1 MKKIYLLDDN
11 IELLEITEL
20 ILGKDFIV
28 KSNSSITGITEQLQE
43 FNPDL
48 IIIDHFIG
56 DSNSEEI
63 LKTIHNAIPGFR
75 IPFILFSA
83 SHNIEEKAA
92 ELGAIGY
99 IEKPSSIN
107 HIRSYIKLCLEK
119 SEPATG
125 ISRN

>member
-11 IELLEITEL
+11 VELLEITEL
-20 ILGKDFIV
+20 ILGKDFIIRS
-28 KSNSSITGITEQLQE
+28 KSTIQGITEELQE

-56 DSNSEEI
+56 DSNSDEI
-63 LKTIHNAIPGFR
+63 MKNIHSAIPGFR

-99 IEKPSSIN
+99 IEKPSSIAY
-107 HIRSYIKLCLEK
+107 IRSYIKNCLEK
-119 SEPATG
+119 SATPAPTAV
-125 ISRN
+125 N

>member
-20 ILGKDFIV
+20 ILGKEYII
-28 KSNSSITGITEQLQE
+28 KSNSTILNITEELKE

-63 LKTIHNAIPGFR
+63 LKIIHNAIPGFK

-83 SHNIEEKAA
+83 SHNIEEKAS
-92 ELGAIGY
+92 ELGAVGY
-99 IEKPSSIN
+99 IEKPSSIA
-107 HIRSYIKLCLEK
+107 HIRSYIRECLALGKED
-119 SEPATG
+119 ACVQL
-125 ISRN
+125 N

>member
-20 ILGKDFIV
+20 ILGKEFIV
-28 KSNSSITGITEQLQE
+28 KSNSTVTRITEELQE

-56 DSNSEEI
+56 DSNSGEI
-63 LKTIHNAIPGFR
+63 LKNIHTAIPGFR

-99 IEKPSSIN
+99 IEKPSSIA
-107 HIRSYIKLCLEK
+107 HIRSYIRNCLEK
-119 SEPATG
+119 SEPASSTTL
-125 ISRN
+125 N